1 MRTQGENQGSI
12 GMIMEIDDINEKDW
26 EEEKQNLRELKVPFV
41 IIKGLNR
48 RRAMEVS
55 KIQDMFWR
63 VLYMGNAQEITRQG
77 NIAED
82 ELHRR

>member
-1 MRTQGENQGSI
+1 MRTEGESQGNI
-12 GMIMEIDDINEKDW
+12 GMIMEIDSISEKDW

-48 RRAMEVS
+48 RSNGS
-55 KIQDMFWR
+55 KQDPGYVRR
-63 VLYMGNAQEITRQG
+63 VLYMGNAQEVARQG